1 MMIITK
7 KGYKGSPRV
16 TNLTPDFKE
25 FATGYR
31 ENTNTQEIIKSVT
44 KGNVKLSGL

>member
-1 MMIITK
+1 MTITR
-7 KGYKGSPRV
+7 KGQEGSRPV
-16 TNLTPDFKE
+16 TNLTSDFKE

-31 ENTNTQEIIKSVT
+31 ENTNTEEIIKSIT

>member
-1 MMIITK
+1 MPITK
-7 KGYKGSPRV
+7 KGYAGSRRV

-31 ENTNTQEIIKSVT
+31 ENSNTEEIINSIT
-44 KGNVKLSGL
+44 KGNVKFSGL